1 MTNSDGYRD
10 TAIFF
15 LLLIIA
21 FTIKSLINHR
31 HFGKYTKIEALL
43 KYFMIFLPMIYL
55 FVIDLDWSFGLKF
68 LPSQNS
74 ADLTWSVFHI
84 GSLVVMTIF
93 LIILI
98 ARALIDRQSSRRYL
112 GGRVDAVDN
121 TIFQLGLMMFGIEI
135 FKQLVFLNLD
145 DGLANYQWYGFPL
158 QFCSVPIFLYPLA
171 PLVKNKRIK
180 DALYSFIGIFTLVAG
195 LSVMLV
201 GGSVFTLNVA
211 ISIHTMLWHGTMVI
225 VGSYVMV
232 ARRMGRSWRQ
242 YVDALFVLA
251 ILIVF
256 VQVVNVSFH
265 FLSFRFPGLKTF
277 DGFFINPWLS
287 NQNMPVLSN
296 IRIALQ
302 DSGMHVTFV
311 GIIFSLLY
319 LLPFSAGGL
328 IIFGVAR
335 LVNKGIK
342 VKLSADKDQ
351 VHAQ

>member
-98 ARALIDRQSSRRYL
+98 ARAPIDRQSSRRYL
-112 GGRVDAVDN
+112 GGRLDAVDN

-201 GGSVFTLNVA
+201 GGSVFTLHVS

-225 VGSYVMV
+225 VATYVMV
-232 ARRMGRSWRQ
+232 ARKMGSKWRQ
-242 YVDALFVLA
+242 YVDALLVLT
-251 ILIVF
+251 ILVAF
-256 VQVVNVSFH
+256 VQVVNVTFH
-265 FLSFRFPGLKTF
+265 YLSFSFPGLESF

-287 NQNMPVLSN
+287 NRNIPVLSD

-302 DSGMHVTFV
+302 NSGMHVAFV
-311 GIIFSLLY
+311 GISFSLLY
-319 LLPFSAGGL
+319 LAVFALGGL
-328 IIFGVAR
+328 IIFGLTR
-335 LVNKGIK
+335 LIQKEVSRKRFAK
-342 VKLSADKDQ
+342 DKEL
-351 VHAQ
+351 HA